1 MIAMGI
7 QEQGRGAHRYLFA
20 LTDGG
25 GTIPPEL
32 GVVHRLV
39 AKGHQVSVLADA
51 TMRTAVAATGASY
64 TQWSGE
70 PPREIQDW
78 KKVGPKRKAQMA
90 VEYMIPGR
98 PVDQLHD
105 TPAALDIFTP
115 HRVVTLFNALGSMI
129 AAESRGVDYNVL
141 LPNIY
146 PMPAKGLP
154 PLALGLAPAYGVW
167 GATRDRMLKV
177 IGGRLINFM
186 ALATINA
193 LRRQNNLE
201 PLDSVWNQ
209 VHRAVGE
216 LIITSAAFD
225 FPAELPA
232 NARYVG
238 PILDDPQWATGEA
251 LDFPRGDLPVR
262 GVLTTG
268 PAVRVEQIRAPS
280 NVEILGAAPH
290 AQITQKAD
298 LVITHGGHGT
308 VIKALAAR
316 VPLLILP
323 HGRDQLENASRDTRR
338 GAGIAISRKA
348 SVVKISTAIT
358 RIFGAESYRLAAAD
372 LGRKVLED
380 AKNGHLLCAELGA

>member
-1 MIAMGI
+1 MIAMGM

-70 PPREIQDW
+70 RPGEIQDW
-78 KKVGPKRKAQMA
+78 KKVGPKRKAQMT
-90 VEYMIPGR
+90 VEYMITDR
-98 PVDQLHD
+98 AADQLHD

-115 HRVVTLFNALGSMI
+115 HRVVTSFNALGAMI

-167 GATRDRMLKV
+167 GATRDHMLKV

-193 LRRQNNLE
+193 LRRQNNVE

-216 LIITSAAFD
+216 LILTSAAFD

-238 PILDDPQWATGEA
+238 PILDDPQLATGEA
-251 LDFPRGDLPVR
+251 LDFPRGDLLVR

-268 PAVRVEQIRAPS
+268 PAARVEQIRAPS

-290 AQITQKAD
+290 AQIMQKAD
-298 LVITHGGHGT
+298 RIITHSGHGT

-323 HGRDQLENASRDTRR
+323 HGRDQLENASRVTRR

-348 SVVKISTAIT
+348 SVAKISTAIT
-358 RIFGAESYRLAAAD
+358 RILGAESYRLAAAD

-380 AKNGHLLCAELGA
+380 ARNEHLLCAELAT